1 MSGGDVGPQGGL
13 IGRSQESPL
22 MVVGCDFRRA
32 SSAWREALLTSPEDR
47 LALHDAIRRN
57 DPEAGFMAVET
68 CNRVEWVVATE
79 DAAWIGELLH
89 AQMLDRWCT
98 RFGDDVDL
106 PALERYSGRAAAVH
120 LFRVAAGL
128 ESLAQGE
135 AEIAGQLQSSL
146 QRAQDEATST
156 RVLNG
161 LGRFMGG
168 IAKTSQRM
176 GFRNSFNRGIHVLT
190 AWFLEKRLG
199 AGATRTVAVAGMGE
213 IGRKAADFIEHHLGY
228 EVLRF
233 NRTLEGHEEIW
244 RPLAD
249 LPDALAGADA
259 LVIATGARS
268 PVLNEQTFA
277 ARGADDPLLV
287 MDLGIPQQ
295 VVPAAREMAGVAYH
309 PVDALVEVRSADED
323 AARDRL
329 EDAITQQ
336 VARFNRFCLERHVV
350 GLLRV
355 AQEKRLDLVRG
366 DVDVLVREKMADAD
380 PATQA
385 RVADLLREVVRS
397 YAYDVFQ
404 SVHDALEEGWK
415 HAREQD

>member
-1 MSGGDVGPQGGL
+1 MSLIGPQGGL
-13 IGRSQESPL
+13 VGRAQESPL

-32 SSAWREALLTSPEDR
+32 SSAWREALLTTPEDR
-47 LALHDAIRRN
+47 LALHAAIRRN

-79 DAAWIGELLH
+79 DAAWIGEILH
-89 AQMLDRWCT
+89 AQMLDRWCN
-98 RFGDDVDL
+98 RFGDDADL

-135 AEIAGQLQSSL
+135 AELAGQLQASL
-146 QRAQDEATST
+146 QRAQDEGTST

-168 IAKTSQRM
+168 VAKTSQRM

-199 AGATRTVAVAGMGE
+199 AGTARTVAVAGMGE
-213 IGRKAADFIEHHLGY
+213 IGRKTADFIEHHLGY
-228 EVLRF
+228 TVLRF
-233 NRTLEGHEEIW
+233 NRTRTGHEEIW
-244 RPLAD
+244 RALD
-249 LPDALAGADA
+249 SLPEALATADA
-259 LVIATGARS
+259 LVIATGARR
-268 PVLNEQTFA
+268 PVLDGSSFGLRA
-277 ARGADDPLLV
+277 PDSPLLI

-295 VVPAAREMAGVAYH
+295 VEVAARELPGVAYH
-309 PVDALVEVRSADED
+309 PVDALVEVRTPDED

-355 AQEKRLDLVRG
+355 AQEKRLDLIRG
-366 DVDVLVREKMADAD
+366 DVDVLVAEKMADAD
-380 PATQA
+380 PATRA

-397 YAYDVFQ
+397 YAHDVFQ
-404 SVHDALEEGWK
+404 SVHDALEEGWR
-415 HAREQD
+415 HARDQD